1 MRCVK
6 RGVVLVINKRR
17 SDRYNNPKIML
28 PTINS
33 KTFRLKLPAKV
44 RVYEYFAIANGYQKT
59 FTDKDA
65 VKGYK
70 NHRILSYK
78 DVSFMNLFINAVL
91 QPEMNYKVDEGI
103 LILLTE
109 DAPIEGATII
119 LQMIKV

>member
-1 MRCVK
+1 M
-6 RGVVLVINKRR
+6 INKRR

-33 KTFRLKLPAKV
+33 KTFRAKLPTKV
-44 RVYEYFAIANGYQKT
+44 RVYEYFSIANGNQKT

-65 VKGYK
+65 VKGYE
-70 NHRILSYK
+70 NHKILSCK

-91 QPEMNYKVDEGI
+91 QPEMNYKVDEGV

-109 DAPIEGATII
+109 DAPIEGVTII

>member
-6 RGVVLVINKRR
+6 RGGVLVINKRR

-33 KTFRLKLPAKV
+33 KPFRAKLPAKV
-44 RVYEYFAIANGYQKT
+44 RVYEYIAIANGYQKN

-65 VKGYK
+65 VKGYG
-70 NHRILSYK
+70 NHQILSCK

-91 QPEMNYKVDEGI
+91 QPEMNYKIDEGI

-109 DAPIEGATII
+109 DAPIEGAAVI